1 MYCPNR
7 ECPDFKQTGVPGEFV
22 EEITVC
28 PFCGSA
34 LVKEM
39 PEMNPSGVRDET
51 EGDKGDFDTPYD
63 SSEKLVVIAS
73 YSFRHDAELAITYLT
88 NNGIDVVES
97 PDDCGGTHPVV
108 GFATGIR
115 LLAPE
120 SQARRAITLL
130 KKVQGDN

>member
-22 EEITVC
+22 EDVTVC

-39 PEMNPSGVRDET
+39 PEMNPFQVRGET
-51 EGDKGDFDTPYD
+51 ERDKGDFDSPDD
-63 SSEKLVVIAS
+63 SRETLVVIAS
-73 YSFRHDAELAITYLT
+73 FSFRHDAELVITYLA

-97 PDDCGGTHPVV
+97 PDDCGGTHPIV
-108 GFATGIR
+108 GFAAGIR

-120 SQARRAITLL
+120 SQAQRAIALL

>member
-22 EEITVC
+22 EDVTFC

-39 PEMNPSGVRDET
+39 PDTNPSRVGDET
-51 EGDKGDFDTPYD
+51 ERDEGDFGAIAD

-73 YSFRHDAELAITYLT
+73 YTFRHDAELAITYLA
-88 NNGIDVVES
+88 NNGIDVVEWL
-97 PDDCGGTHPVV
+97 DDCGGMYPIA
-108 GFATGIR
+108 GFTTGIR

-120 SQARRAITLL
+120 SQAQRAIALL